1 MEQNNY
7 HPEFKIKNDY
17 QYYPFLDELK
27 LFFIKKS
34 KLRSKIID
42 LPNDI
47 QKKIYIKTIQNYW
60 KKDFLE
66 KPLKPSWCD
75 YQAYMN
81 NELSKCYFKNI
92 HFLHLDCN
100 IIPSMKEWI
109 PGCQCD
115 FCLNDTKVTV
125 AEKLI
130 TINKILEN
138 YELTEFFKRVH
149 CYDPNPNYWNTH
161 LIYWISENYD
171 NNNIVSFRIF
181 DPLYKND
188 PLTFHID

>member
-1 MEQNNY
+1 MEQKKY
-7 HPEFKIKNDY
+7 HPEFKIKNYY

-34 KLRSKIID
+34 KLRSEIIK
-42 LPNDI
+42 LPNEI
-47 QKKIYIKTIQNYW
+47 QKKIYTKTIKNYW
-60 KKDFLE
+60 KKDLLE
-66 KPLKPSWCD
+66 RTLKPSWCD
-75 YQAYMN
+75 YQSYMN

-115 FCLNDTKVTV
+115 FCLNDTKVSV

-130 TINKILEN
+130 TIDRIRNDEF
-138 YELTEFFKRVH
+138 ELTEFCKRVH
-149 CYDPNPNYWNTH
+149 CYDENPNYWNIN
-161 LIYWISENYD
+161 LLYWTNEDYSNIS
-171 NNNIVSFRIF
+171 SFRIF
-181 DPLYKND
+181 DPLYKKESI
-188 PLTFHID
+188 TFHIF

>member
-1 MEQNNY
+1 MEQKNY
-7 HPEFKIKNDY
+7 HPDFKIKNFY
-17 QYYPFLDELK
+17 KYYPFLDELK

-34 KLRSKIID
+34 KLRSKIIH

-47 QKKIYIKTIQNYW
+47 QKKIYIKTIKNYW
-60 KKDFLE
+60 KKDLLE

-92 HFLHLDCN
+92 NFLHLDCN

-130 TINKILEN
+130 TINNILED
-138 YELTEFFKRVH
+138 YELTDFFKRVH
-149 CYDPNPNYWNTH
+149 CYDPIPNYWNTH
-161 LIYWISENYD
+161 LIYWISEGYS
-171 NNNIVSFRIF
+171 NNPCFRIF

-188 PLTFHID
+188 PYTFHIL